1 MFSFLVHLTFT
12 CSSFEQNL
20 CISLA
25 STILDSHANTE
36 VYFIVDAEWQTRL
49 AKADSRFKFGVIE
62 YDTSDSQNRIMD
74 LIQKFEKY
82 LELSLIDRT
91 VETWKVFLGDMSILE
106 IDRKSGKFA
115 VNRKTIGWFDGALLM
130 REIKQSN

>member
-115 VNRKTIGWFDGALLM
+115 VNRKTI
-130 REIKQSN
+130 R